1 MLGLLFTLVEATST
15 LRFLVKCSLVP
26 KSMEGLQCLSWR
38 GGGEASRWSLVAGV
52 RARLS
57 LVAGP
62 QQIASTRSART
73 HGSRRHMM
81 LLHLSDD
88 ELGHICKRLDLL
100 SGLGLASTAKGV
112 LGQTRRLQ
120 LRGSADEAAKT
131 IQRAFR
137 RQYLALVEVRR
148 VGAPEGEA
156 WMPHCD
162 FRTAAEVYGVHPS
175 VVSLVLNPM
184 NPPQL
189 QTNGW
194 G

>member
-1 MLGLLFTLVEATST
+1 
-15 LRFLVKCSLVP
+15 
-26 KSMEGLQCLSWR
+26 
-38 GGGEASRWSLVAGV
+38 
-52 RARLS
+52 
-57 LVAGP
+57 
-62 QQIASTRSART
+62 
-73 HGSRRHMM
+73 MM

-100 SGLGLASTAKGV
+100 SGLGLASTAKGI

-120 LRGSADEAAKT
+120 LHGSADEAAKT

-194 G
+194 EFRRTAGYMSLFKWAADFKKKNGPDFVFTTKPF